1 MKCTCSSI
9 GAAALL
15 VGSVF
20 AQTFRRLGA
29 CESLGCLF
37 PPSQADFLAGQYFD
51 IRLEVHQ
58 PMNGSEFIGLPLDE
72 NFTLTVSK
80 KGEEVQNATEFFE
93 VEEPKLEKWNFT
105 WYEDLFARDAK
116 TPSFVNVAAK
126 AYRRV
131 ALYEPG
137 EYTATLNYNNG
148 SKTEA
153 TWFVRPLAE
162 ERKAKNIILFIGDG
176 MTTAMIT
183 AARLIAHKQIN
194 GKYQSLMAM
203 DKFPILGHQ
212 MTHSID
218 SFITD
223 SANSAA
229 ALNTGHKSSV
239 NCLNVYVDSSK
250 DPFDD
255 PKVETMAEIFHRVTG
270 GHIGIVSTAYIADA
284 TPAALVAHTRLR
296 SEYGAIVDTFL
307 NGVQNY
313 TWTNAP
319 IDVIFGG
326 GGENFYN
333 SSLDGKTYQDKD
345 YYKEF
350 AAQDYQIVHDR
361 IALANADPKEK
372 TLGIFTTSNMAKWLD
387 RNVYRDNL
395 NQSLSPTG
403 DKKPA
408 LDQPGLREMTL
419 KAIDILEAR
428 SGDAGWLLMS
438 EAASIDK
445 MMHVLDY
452 DRALGELLELDD
464 TVKATIA
471 HLNSTDSLKET
482 LIIVTADHGHGFDVI
497 GSVDTKYL
505 NAQGDDR
512 KKREAIGV
520 YEQSGGSQY
529 INTGNLTYTDRNFP
543 SNWSPRYT
551 LAEGF
556 MANPDHRETWSV
568 HKDGPRTPATE
579 LEEDSDD
586 YYVNPKDGKGGITLN
601 GTLPVENDQGVHSL
615 TDVPVYAMGPC
626 QELFQGTFN
635 SIDIFFNMAECF
647 GLGRGEPQEEK

>member
-223 SANSAA
+223 SANSA
-229 ALNTGHKSSV
+229 V
-239 NCLNVYVDSSK
+239 WR
-250 DPFDD
+250 
-255 PKVETMAEIFHRVTG
+255 HR
-270 GHIGIVSTAYIADA
+270 
-284 TPAALVAHTRLR
+284 
-296 SEYGAIVDTFL
+296 
-307 NGVQNY
+307 
-313 TWTNAP
+313 
-319 IDVIFGG
+319 
-326 GGENFYN
+326 
-333 SSLDGKTYQDKD
+333 
-345 YYKEF
+345 
-350 AAQDYQIVHDR
+350 
-361 IALANADPKEK
+361 
-372 TLGIFTTSNMAKWLD
+372 
-387 RNVYRDNL
+387 
-395 NQSLSPTG
+395 
-403 DKKPA
+403 
-408 LDQPGLREMTL
+408 
-419 KAIDILEAR
+419 
-428 SGDAGWLLMS
+428 
-438 EAASIDK
+438 
-445 MMHVLDY
+445 
-452 DRALGELLELDD
+452 
-464 TVKATIA
+464 
-471 HLNSTDSLKET
+471 
-482 LIIVTADHGHGFDVI
+482 
-497 GSVDTKYL
+497 
-505 NAQGDDR
+505 
-512 KKREAIGV
+512 
-520 YEQSGGSQY
+520 
-529 INTGNLTYTDRNFP
+529 
-543 SNWSPRYT
+543 
-551 LAEGF
+551 
-556 MANPDHRETWSV
+556 
-568 HKDGPRTPATE
+568 
-579 LEEDSDD
+579 
-586 YYVNPKDGKGGITLN
+586 
-601 GTLPVENDQGVHSL
+601 
-615 TDVPVYAMGPC
+615 
-626 QELFQGTFN
+626 
-635 SIDIFFNMAECF
+635 
-647 GLGRGEPQEEK
+647 